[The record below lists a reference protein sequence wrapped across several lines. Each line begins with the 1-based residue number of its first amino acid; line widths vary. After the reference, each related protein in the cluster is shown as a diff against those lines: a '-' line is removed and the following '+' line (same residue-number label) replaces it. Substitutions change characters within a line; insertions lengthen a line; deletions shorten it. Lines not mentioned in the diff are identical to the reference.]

1 MKKSNSNTKAQIFRS
16 AFYLLL
22 LLAICAMTFAL
33 AKPSFGG
40 LTTSATPSKQ
50 TGTLSFAERVAY
62 QRAIEEVYGRHRIWP
77 AVPGSAGLKPA
88 LEKIMSQA
96 QIEAKVGEYLR
107 NSELLTDTGIARSRP
122 SSSKP
127 RWSEWR
133 GTQNSRKFFGNC
145 LRLLE
150 AIPLLLLSAW
160 PGRC

>member
-33 AKPSFGG
+33 AKQSFGG

-62 QRAIEEVYGRHRIWP
+62 QRAIEEVYWRHRIWP
-77 AVPGSAGLKPA
+77 RSPGEQSGPKPA

-107 NSELLTDTGIARSRP
+107 NSEPANRILAPPDHARAAPSRDGTNGAEHKTAG
-122 SSSKP
+122 SSSGIVSGSWK
-127 RWSEWR
+127 RSL
-133 GTQNSRKFFGNC
+133 C
-145 LRLLE
+145 Y
-150 AIPLLLLSAW
+150 
-160 PGRC
+160 C